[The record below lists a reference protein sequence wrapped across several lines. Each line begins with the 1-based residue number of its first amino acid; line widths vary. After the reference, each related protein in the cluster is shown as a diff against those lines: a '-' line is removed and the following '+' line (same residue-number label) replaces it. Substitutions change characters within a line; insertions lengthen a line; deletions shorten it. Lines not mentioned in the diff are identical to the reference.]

1 MYVSITLII
10 CLSVVF
16 VITLGIVSYTLRD
29 KNFKVRFDDRNK
41 RMMRIIADQRDEL
54 ISYRE
59 AIKKNDANLEK
70 SLEVLSSASDTVN
83 RKISRLQNIEEL
95 LSRIKAEL
103 LSRIKT
109 ELGDFNLQQNK
120 FLKLIEKYSKNFS
133 ENTVS
138 FYTSVDKY
146 RVQNEV
152 ALKELENKILSRTS
166 YLSIEEKKRFKEYLQ
181 ACAFKFHDIDNMK
194 YKNDYTFV
202 KVCDVIRALDIV
214 GYNQW
219 DSILDTIPSEEFYNG
234 QNTERNQ

>member
-1 MYVSITLII
+1 MYVTITLII

-16 VITLGIVSYTLRD
+16 VITLGIVSCTLRD

-70 SLEVLSSASDTVN
+70 SLEVLSSASDTVK

-103 LSRIKT
+103 
-109 ELGDFNLQQNK
+109 GDFNLQQDK

-181 ACAFKFHDIDNMK
+181 ACAFSFHNIDNMK
-194 YKNDYTFV
+194 YKNDYAFV

-214 GYNQW
+214 GYDQW
-219 DSILDTIPSEEFYNG
+219 DSILDTIPSEEFNNG